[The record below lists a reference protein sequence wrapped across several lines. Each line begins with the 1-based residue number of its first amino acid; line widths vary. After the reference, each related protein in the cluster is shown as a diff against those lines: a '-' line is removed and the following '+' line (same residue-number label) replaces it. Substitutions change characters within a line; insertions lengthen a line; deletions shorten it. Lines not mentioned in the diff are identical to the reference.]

1 LEAIQKIIKR
11 AADGHESAQR
21 KLYEQYRNQWYMLS
35 LRYGKNKSQA
45 DDIFQEGL
53 INIYKDLHQ
62 FDASRSAFGT
72 WSSRVM
78 INAALRY
85 LKKYNWIDSFSDLDY
100 AADKGDESETVYQKL
115 AAKELT
121 EIIKQLPLGY
131 RLVFNMYAIEGFSHK
146 EIADQLGI
154 TVGTSKS
161 QLSKARAQL
170 RSVLEQQLI
179 VSSNG

>member
-1 LEAIQKIIKR
+1 
-11 AADGHESAQR
+11 
-21 KLYEQYRNQWYMLS
+21 MLS

-53 INIYKDLHQ
+53 INIFKDLHQ
-62 FDASRSAFGT
+62 FDVSRAAFGT

-85 LKKYNWIDSFSDLDY
+85 LKKYNWIDSFTDLDH
-100 AADKGDESETVYQKL
+100 ALDKGDQSETVYEQL

-121 EIIKQLPLGY
+121 QLIKQLPLGY

-146 EIADQLGI
+146 EIAEELGI

-170 RSVLEQQLI
+170 RRVLEKQLTE
-179 VSSNG
+179 SSNAVSYTHLTLPTTPYV